1 MPTSNIEPSSWMTEL
16 DSFSRQ
22 HEGWIVTVASRTP
35 QGAISVEARD
45 VRLQGVTQAAPNTE
59 RVVID
64 VGDGEDHL
72 LHEVDV
78 KRMTMDSAADRAVRS
93 LTLEG
98 KDGTVTTVTFRS
110 PMRPEDVDGLPAR

>member
-1 MPTSNIEPSSWMTEL
+1 MTEL
-16 DSFSRQ
+16 DSFSRK
-22 HEGWIVTVASRTP
+22 HEGWIVTLAAQTP
-35 QGAISVEARD
+35 QGAVSVEARD
-45 VRLQGVTQAAPNTE
+45 VALQGVSQAAPNTE

-64 VGDGEDHL
+64 VGEGEEHL

-78 KRMTMDSAADRAVRS
+78 KRMTMDSTPDHAVRA

-110 PMRPEDVDGLPAR
+110 PTRPEDVNGLPVR